1 MKRFV
6 SILLSLV
13 LLIGVPVVSASAADN
28 PSRRFCMGGS
38 CQNAVSVLKG
48 YGCQD
53 PSAALNL
60 YVNTDSYCSLSD
72 VLRKYGCSQ
81 KSCENIINALRNCGY
96 DVDIVNEGGITVAP
110 DPVVIE
116 TMPVETIPPS
126 AAEKATGAPAVTE
139 TKLETQAANV
149 METAPVTESSTE
161 PQRFTPNEYEQEVVR
176 LVNEIRA
183 MYLVRELTLS
193 EELCEIAHIKA
204 QDMSE
209 KRYFDHTSPTY
220 GSPFDMMK
228 SFGISYRTAGENIAM
243 GYRTPQQVVDAW
255 MNSTAHRTNILNS
268 NFTQIGVGY
277 CENGHYWSQMFVG

>member
-1 MKRFV
+1 MKRLV
-6 SILLSLV
+6 SILLTPV
-13 LLIGVPVVSASAADN
+13 LLIAALSVSTSAAEN

-72 VLRKYGCSQ
+72 ILRKYGCSQ

-96 DVDIVNEGGITVAP
+96 DVDIVNEGGITVTP

-126 AAEKATGAPAVTE
+126 AAQKASEVPAVTE
-139 TKLETQAANV
+139 TERETQAP
-149 METAPVTESSTE
+149 TAVVTEPSTG
-161 PQRFTPNEYEQEVVR
+161 PQSFTPNEYEEEVVR

-183 MYLVRELTLS
+183 MYLVRELTLN
-193 EELCEIAHIKA
+193 EKLCEVARLKA

-268 NFTQIGVGY
+268 NFTEIGVGY
-277 CENGHYWSQMFVG
+277 SENGHYWSQMFVG